1 MASDETSFVVHCL
14 EQSKRIKKLRKFT
27 EDMVILARRMA
38 TNLEDSSRVNSAGSD
53 SRSNPLISAFAG
65 DMITVVPFVLAGG
78 SLSHSDTDGNTML
91 HAAAS
96 GWQEKMVEFL
106 ILAGATVN
114 AQNND
119 GDTALHLLTDRASPT
134 PGPLAKSERSP
145 KEARRS
151 TFTQL
156 FVGGAELTAR
166 NNRGHIPLHVA
177 ALRGD
182 ILALEA
188 LLTADPS
195 FIDVPGPTG
204 ATALA
209 LAISKGYVDCTR
221 LLIQAGADPLLDIR
235 DGIRPIDLLQ
245 LSDNPAMR
253 ELLTFIT

>member
-1 MASDETSFVVHCL
+1 M
-14 EQSKRIKKLRKFT
+14 
-27 EDMVILARRMA
+27 
-38 TNLEDSSRVNSAGSD
+38 
-53 SRSNPLISAFAG
+53 
-65 DMITVVPFVLAGG
+65 
-78 SLSHSDTDGNTML
+78 
-91 HAAAS
+91 
-96 GWQEKMVEFL
+96 
-106 ILAGATVN
+106 
-114 AQNND
+114 
-119 GDTALHLLTDRASPT
+119 
-134 PGPLAKSERSP
+134 
-145 KEARRS
+145 
-151 TFTQL
+151 
-156 FVGGAELTAR
+156 TAR